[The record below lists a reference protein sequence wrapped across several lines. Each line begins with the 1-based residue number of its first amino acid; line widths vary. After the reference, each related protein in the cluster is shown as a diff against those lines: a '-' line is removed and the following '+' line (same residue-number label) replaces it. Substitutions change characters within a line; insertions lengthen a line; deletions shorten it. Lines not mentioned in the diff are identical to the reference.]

1 MMQESYD
8 LTYFIEQIH
17 LLRAGTIQE
26 VTVPAKDY
34 VAVWQYCQ
42 SLEDKNGFTAHAGY
56 EGVITLYYKPNK
68 KYGA

>member
-1 MMQESYD
+1 MQESYD
-8 LTYFIEQIH
+8 LTYFIEQIQ

-42 SLEDKNGFTAHAGY
+42 SLEDKNEFIAHAGY
-56 EGVITLYYKPNK
+56 EGVITLYYKHNK